1 MLVDWFTVFL
11 FKDLVECFLDNKYS
25 KLNYLND
32 MTPDDVAGVWFGVK
46 LGFGDVSGFINQTGS
61 EVGEQHLID
70 DRNDRCFGG
79 VRLLIR
85 KVDGS

>member
-32 MTPDDVAGVWFGVK
+32 MTPDDVAGV
-46 LGFGDVSGFINQTGS
+46 
-61 EVGEQHLID
+61 
-70 DRNDRCFGG
+70 
-79 VRLLIR
+79 
-85 KVDGS
+85 